1 MKILSLLVLVAASA
15 TLTGAL
21 PHARPVDDTSFDV
34 SDLMPGIFGDIE
46 QIPSFDRFD
55 ILIQK
60 RDTTSTVE
68 YILELLNSSDLL
80 FDILDQIA
88 YNPSRILKLAN
99 STSKLLGGL
108 DLGSITN
115 LTKNFDVHLDLN
127 ASAIYNEVM
136 DSGVVNSLLD
146 GILLD
151 TSYRPVL
158 AGIVSRLLEGNKNLV
173 NYMIRNVFKSLKR
186 DQILSKRQNSG
197 TLETFVGNVISTVLS
212 SLLVSNV
219 ASDVLVALNETQF
232 LTTTVKRFLA
242 NEGYQNMT
250 AQLVLDML
258 NSGDITFNSRMINI
272 TSLADKA
279 LSKPQ
284 VLVTL
289 VSNLLSGK
297 ISLPALGKYNSA
309 VSAILK
315 EVENEGVFA
324 DLNQY
329 VFSETHSVT
338 KPLLPTAQIVVP
350 RTTSVLSTTKAA
362 RNSTSTKRKSSLTEP
377 ILSAVLSDISSV
389 SKILFSFASTTPT
402 STSTRSIRSTR
413 STRSTIAT
421 STTTLG
427 TVNALSSAEVASLIS
442 LLQGMD
448 SSSGSALVTETE
460 TESNILSYL
469 TESELSTTTGS
480 GGLFAIIQ
488 ALGGTSTATSTSLG
502 KRAVST
508 AIPESKGAVSTPRNV
523 MTNAILFVHAFLF
536 CGLLVL

>member
-1 MKILSLLVLVAASA
+1 MKVFSLSVLVAASA

-21 PHARPVDDTSFDV
+21 PHARPVDDTSFDM
-34 SDLMPGIFGDIE
+34 SDLVPGIFGDIE

-88 YNPSRILKLAN
+88 YNPSRISKLAN

-115 LTKNFDVHLDLN
+115 LTKIFDVHLDLN

-158 AGIVSRLLEGNKNLV
+158 AGIISRLLEGNKNLV
-173 NYMIRNVFKSLKR
+173 NYMIRNVFKSSKR

-212 SLLVSNV
+212 SSLVSNV

-258 NSGDITFNSRMINI
+258 NSGDITFNTRMINI

-350 RTTSVLSTTKAA
+350 RTTSVISTTKAA
-362 RNSTSTKRKSSLTEP
+362 NNSTSTKRKSSSTDP

-389 SKILFSFASTTPT
+389 SKISFSFASTTPT
-402 STSTRSIRSTR
+402 STSTRSTR

-421 STTTLG
+421 RTTTSG

-448 SSSGSALVTETE
+448 SSSGSGLVTETE

-469 TESELSTTTGS
+469 TESESSTTTGS

-508 AIPESKGAVSTPRNV
+508 AIPESKGAVSAPRNV

>member
-1 MKILSLLVLVAASA
+1 
-15 TLTGAL
+15 
-21 PHARPVDDTSFDV
+21 
-34 SDLMPGIFGDIE
+34 
-46 QIPSFDRFD
+46 
-55 ILIQK
+55 
-60 RDTTSTVE
+60 
-68 YILELLNSSDLL
+68 
-80 FDILDQIA
+80 
-88 YNPSRILKLAN
+88 
-99 STSKLLGGL
+99 
-108 DLGSITN
+108 
-115 LTKNFDVHLDLN
+115 
-127 ASAIYNEVM
+127 M

-158 AGIVSRLLEGNKNLV
+158 AGIISRLLEGNKNLV

-324 DLNQY
+324 DLNQ
-329 VFSETHSVT
+329 
-338 KPLLPTAQIVVP
+338 
-350 RTTSVLSTTKAA
+350 
-362 RNSTSTKRKSSLTEP
+362 
-377 ILSAVLSDISSV
+377 
-389 SKILFSFASTTPT
+389 
-402 STSTRSIRSTR
+402 
-413 STRSTIAT
+413 STIAT

-508 AIPESKGAVSTPRNV
+508 AIPESKG
-523 MTNAILFVHAFLF
+523 LFQ
-536 CGLLVL
+536 LLAML

>member
-1 MKILSLLVLVAASA
+1 MKVFSLSVLVAAST

-88 YNPSRILKLAN
+88 YNPSRISKLAN

-158 AGIVSRLLEGNKNLV
+158 AGIISRLLEGNKNLV
-173 NYMIRNVFKSLKR
+173 NYMIRNVFKSSKR

-212 SLLVSNV
+212 SSLVSNV

-324 DLNQY
+324 NLNQY

-350 RTTSVLSTTKAA
+350 RTTSVSSTTKAA
-362 RNSTSTKRKSSLTEP
+362 RNSTSTKRKSPSTDP

-389 SKILFSFASTTPT
+389 SKISFSFASTTPT
-402 STSTRSIRSTR
+402 STSTRSTR
-413 STRSTIAT
+413 STRSAIAT
-421 STTTLG
+421 GPTKSG
-427 TVNALSSAEVASLIS
+427 NVNSLSSAEVASLIS

-460 TESNILSYL
+460 TESDILSYL
-469 TESELSTTTGS
+469 TESESSTTTGS

-508 AIPESKGAVSTPRNV
+508 AIPESKGAVSAPRNV

>member
-1 MKILSLLVLVAASA
+1 MKVFSLSVLVAASA

-88 YNPSRILKLAN
+88 YNPSRISKLAN

-173 NYMIRNVFKSLKR
+173 NYMIRNVFKSSKR

-212 SLLVSNV
+212 SSLVSNV

-350 RTTSVLSTTKAA
+350 RTTSVSSTTKAA
-362 RNSTSTKRKSSLTEP
+362 RNSTSTKRKSSSTDP

-389 SKILFSFASTTPT
+389 SKISFAFASTTPT
-402 STSTRSIRSTR
+402 STSTRSTR
-413 STRSTIAT
+413 STRSAIAT
-421 STTTLG
+421 GPTKSG
-427 TVNALSSAEVASLIS
+427 NVNSLSSAEVASLIS

-460 TESNILSYL
+460 TESDILSYL
-469 TESELSTTTGS
+469 TESESSTTTGS

-502 KRAVST
+502 KRAVAT